1 MKAPQS
7 LQESTQTLHSLN
19 KATFIFRSHFT
30 GSAPGSVRE
39 GFSSVLQIWEVGVCA
54 EAGGGFTSTSA
65 GAGQGLRYHLTLK
78 AVCRLSASVSA
89 VEILNFIH
97 YMMKVIMGH

>member
-1 MKAPQS
+1 MLLAAS
-7 LQESTQTLHSLN
+7 GRVLLCAADLG
-19 KATFIFRSHFT
+19 SH
-30 GSAPGSVRE
+30 GCV
-39 GFSSVLQIWEVGVCA
+39 
-54 EAGGGFTSTSA
+54 EAGWVIYSTSA

-78 AVCRLSASVSA
+78 AVPRLSASVSA

>member
-1 MKAPQS
+1 MFH
-7 LQESTQTLHSLN
+7 T
-19 KATFIFRSHFT
+19 HFA
-30 GSAPGSVRE
+30 GNAPGSVRE
-39 GFSSVLQIWEVGVCA
+39 GFFSVLQNWEVSGYA
-54 EAGGGFTSTSA
+54 EEGGGFTSTSA

-78 AVCRLSASVSA
+78 AVPRLSASVST